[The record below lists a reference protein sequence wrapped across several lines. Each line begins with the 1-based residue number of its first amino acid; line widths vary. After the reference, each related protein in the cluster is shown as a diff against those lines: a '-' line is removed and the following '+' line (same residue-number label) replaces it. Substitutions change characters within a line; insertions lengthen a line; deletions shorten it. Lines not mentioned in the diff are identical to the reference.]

1 MNEEGTAMQIRY
13 YKEYSRFL
21 NRFMEFKVYGHAGR
35 PILIFP
41 CQSGRFYDWEDRN
54 MCNLAAPWID
64 AGKLQIITADSI
76 DPESWDNHGP
86 CRPRIE
92 MQERWYNYVCEE
104 LTPRLLEINREQGP
118 DHAGQVLVGGAS
130 MGGGH
135 AVNFFLRRPDLFN
148 GTIALSG
155 LYSSGM
161 FFGDYM
167 DDLVYR
173 NSPCDY
179 MRNFPENHPYK
190 KLFAKADKFIL
201 CCGQGQWEEE
211 LLASTKE
218 LQAILESKDIHP
230 FVDIWGTD
238 VSHDWYWWE
247 KQWVYFLQ
255 MTLGDA

>member
-1 MNEEGTAMQIRY
+1 MQIRY

-35 PILIFP
+35 PIVIFP
-41 CQSGRFYDWEDRN
+41 CQSGRFFDWEDRN
-54 MCNLAAPWID
+54 MCNAAAPWID
-64 AGKLQIITADSI
+64 SGKLQIFTADSI
-76 DPESWDNHGP
+76 DP
-86 CRPRIE
+86 
-92 MQERWYNYVCEE
+92 
-104 LTPRLLEINREQGP
+104 
-118 DHAGQVLVGGAS
+118 GGAS

-135 AVNFFLRRPDLFN
+135 AVNFYLRRPDIFN

-161 FFGDYM
+161 FFGSYM

-179 MRNFPENHPYK
+179 MRNFPTTHPYM
-190 KLFAKADKFIL
+190 KLFEKADKFIM
-201 CCGQGQWEEE
+201 CCGQGAWEAD

-218 LQAILESKDIHP
+218 LQAILESKGIHP
-230 FVDIWGTD
+230 IVDIWGQD

>member
-1 MNEEGTAMQIRY
+1 MQIRY

-35 PILIFP
+35 PIVIFP
-41 CQSGRFYDWEDRN
+41 CQSGRFFDWEDRN
-54 MCNLAAPWID
+54 MCNAAAPWNS
-64 AGKLQIITADSI
+64 LS
-76 DPESWDNHGP
+76 
-86 CRPRIE
+86 
-92 MQERWYNYVCEE
+92 EE
-104 LTPRLLEINREQGP
+104 FVPRLLEINREQGE
-118 DHAGQVLVGGAS
+118 DHTGCILTGGAS

-135 AVNFFLRRPDLFN
+135 AVNFYLRRPDIFN

-161 FFGDYM
+161 FFGSYM

-179 MRNFPENHPYK
+179 LRNFPTTHPYM
-190 KLFAKADKFIL
+190 KLFEKADKFIM
-201 CCGQGQWEEE
+201 CCGQGAWEAD

-218 LQAILESKDIHP
+218 LQAILESKGIHP
-230 FVDIWGTD
+230 IVDIWGQD

>member
-1 MNEEGTAMQIRY
+1 MQIRY

-35 PILIFP
+35 PIVIFP
-41 CQSGRFYDWEDRN
+41 CQSGRFFDWEDRN
-54 MCNLAAPWID
+54 MCNAAAPWID
-64 AGKLQIITADSI
+64 SGKLQIFTVDSI
-76 DPESWDNHGP
+76 DPESWDNNGP
-86 CRPRIE
+86 ERPRIE
-92 MQERWYNYVCEE
+92 MQERWYNYICEE
-104 LTPRLLEINREQGP
+104 LTPRLLEINREQGGE
-118 DHAGQVLVGGAS
+118 DHTGKILVGGAS

-135 AVNFFLRRPDLFN
+135 AVNFYLRRPDIFN

-161 FFGDYM
+161 FFGNYM

-179 MRNFPENHPYK
+179 MRNFPTTHPYM
-190 KLFAKADKFIL
+190 KLFEKADKFIM
-201 CCGQGQWEEE
+201 CCGQGAWEAD

-218 LQAILESKDIHP
+218 LQAILESKGIHP
-230 FVDIWGTD
+230 IVDIWGQD